1 MDSNLVFVRLCGGTA
16 ITPSMRSASGFNRY

>member
-16 ITPSMRSASGFNRY
+16 IMPSMRRASGFSRY